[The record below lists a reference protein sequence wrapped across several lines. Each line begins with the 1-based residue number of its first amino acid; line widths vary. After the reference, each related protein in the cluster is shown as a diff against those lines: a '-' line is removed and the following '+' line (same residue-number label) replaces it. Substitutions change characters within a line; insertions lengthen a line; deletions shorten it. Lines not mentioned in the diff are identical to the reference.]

1 MTGPDAEFLREAV
14 ALAQANAERGEAPF
28 GAVVTRD
35 EAAIASAANA
45 MSQGPDPTAHAE
57 VMAIRAAC
65 RALGT
70 LGLEGATVYA
80 SCEPCPMCLAS
91 AVMTGVSR
99 VVYAA
104 PKESAEWA
112 GFVFT
117 EPAAALHE
125 ASYAS
130 RPVPIEHLPIE
141 GADEPFA
148 RYVEVRARS

>member
-1 MTGPDAEFLREAV
+1 MTGVDAQYLREAIE
-14 ALAQANAERGEAPF
+14 LAHANAERGEAPF

-35 EAAIASAANA
+35 ESAIASAANA
-45 MSQGPDPTAHAE
+45 MIHGPDPTAHAE

-70 LGLEGATVYA
+70 LGLDGATVYA
-80 SCEPCPMCLAS
+80 SCEPCPMCLAT

-104 PKESAEWA
+104 SKESAERA

-148 RYVEVRARS
+148 RYVEVRG